1 MKNIKLTLIALVL
14 MLTAAK
20 AQTPSVSTSM
30 TGILTAYLDLK
41 NALVA
46 DNGNDAAAKA
56 KALSIKIEGVP
67 AETMSPGQ
75 LTIWKK
81 YADKLS
87 FDSRHISETT
97 AIDHQRE
104 HFASLS
110 KNVYSLVKAVGANTS
125 TIYWQYCP
133 MKKQS
138 WLSDKTTIENPY
150 YGKEMLDCGSVK
162 ETIKVAAK

>member
-1 MKNIKLTLIALVL
+1 MKNIKLTLLALLL

-20 AQTPSVSTSM
+20 AQTPTVKGSM
-30 TGILTAYLDLK
+30 TDILTAYLNLK

-46 DNGNDAAAKA
+46 DNGSDAAAKA
-56 KALSIKIEGVP
+56 KILNSKVTGVP
-67 AETMSPGQ
+67 AESMTPAQQG
-75 LTIWKK
+75 TWKK

-110 KNVYSLVKAVGANTS
+110 KNVYEVVKAFGANTAPV
-125 TIYWQYCP
+125 YWQYCP

-138 WLSDKTTIENPY
+138 WLSDKTAIENPY

-162 ETIKVAAK
+162 ETIKVAK

>member
-1 MKNIKLTLIALVL
+1 MKNIKLTLMALLL

-20 AQTPSVSTSM
+20 AQTPTVNESIGSV
-30 TGILTAYLDLK
+30 LTAYLDLK

-46 DNGNDAAAKA
+46 DNGNDAEAKA
-56 KALSIKIEGVP
+56 KILNSKIAGVP
-67 AETMSPGQ
+67 SESMSAGQ
-75 LTIWKK
+75 TNIWRK

-97 AIDHQRE
+97 VIDHQRE

-110 KNVYSLVKAVGANTS
+110 KNVYAVVKLFDANTT

-138 WLSDKTTIENPY
+138 WLSEKTAIENPY

-162 ETIKVAAK
+162 ETIKVAK